1 MRETTP
7 SIGIIGCGFVGSAIL
22 NGFKY
27 YTEVK
32 VYDKFKENLDSLEDV
47 VSQNVLFVCVPT
59 PEGEDGSCD
68 TGIVREV
75 LLEVNSAQS
84 VLSDTPCK
92 PVIIKSTIPPGFCAT
107 LQAECPSLEIIHSPE
122 FLTERIAGLDFATQ
136 TRVILGRDRGV
147 SQPVLDLFRSVF
159 PGIQVMMCPWD
170 VAALVKYG
178 LNTFFAAKISFFNEL
193 KQICDALG
201 VDFSD
206 VAYLMKNDGR
216 ISRHHMDVP
225 GHDGKLGFGGACF
238 PKDISALISVAK
250 AEGVD
255 PKVLEA
261 AATKN
266 AEVRKRDA

>member
-1 MRETTP
+1 MKETTP

-159 PGIQVMMCPWD
+159 PGIQLMLCPWD
-170 VAALVKYG
+170 VAALAKYG
-178 LNTFFAAKISFFNEL
+178 LNTFFATKISFFNEL

-238 PKDISALISVAK
+238 PKDMSALISVAK
-250 AEGVD
+250 AAGVD

-261 AATKN
+261 VIAKN
-266 AEVRKRDA
+266 DEVRENG

>member
-1 MRETTP
+1 
-7 SIGIIGCGFVGSAIL
+7 
-22 NGFKY
+22 
-27 YTEVK
+27 
-32 VYDKFKENLDSLEDV
+32 
-47 VSQNVLFVCVPT
+47 VPT
-59 PEGEDGSCD
+59 PEGADGSCD

-92 PVIIKSTIPPGFCAT
+92 PVIIKSTIPPGLCAT
-107 LQAECPSLEIIHSPE
+107 LQAECSSLEIIHSPE
-122 FLTERIAGLDFATQ
+122 FLTERIAGLDFAAQ

-159 PGIQVMMCPWD
+159 PGIQIMICPWD
-170 VAALVKYG
+170 VASLVKYG

-193 KQICDALG
+193 KQICEALG
-201 VDFSD
+201 VDFAD

-238 PKDISALISVAK
+238 PKDTNALIAVARK
-250 AEGVD
+250 AGVESTILD
-255 PKVLEA
+255 AVVK
-261 AATKN
+261 KN
-266 AEVRKRDA
+266 DEVRK